1 MLTSRG
7 KQKMETL
14 IKLIKSRKAL
24 IGIIGLG
31 YAGLPLVIR
40 FGEEGFNIKGF
51 DIDENKVK
59 KLNSGKSYI
68 KHIKEEHIQSLI
80 KTGQFIATSDFSLLK
95 EIDCIII
102 CVPTPLTD
110 KKEPDLTYVINTAG
124 EIAAYLRAGQIISLE
139 STTYPGTTEEILLP
153 EFSARG
159 FLAGKDFFLVFSP
172 EREDPANPY
181 YYTGNIPKVIGG
193 ITENCLKAGKA
204 LYEQVVDRVIPV
216 SSTKV
221 AEMSKLL
228 ENIYRSVNI
237 ALVNELKILCDRM
250 DIDIWE
256 VIEAASTKPFGFT
269 PFYPGPGLG
278 GHCIPVDPFYLSW
291 KAKEYGFNTRF
302 IELAGE
308 VNVSMPSYVVNK
320 VIDGLNEKEKSL
332 KGSRILL
339 LGMAYKKDVDDRRE
353 SPGLAIFKILQDK
366 GAAIFYNDPHIPY
379 IRGLRSYNYNI
390 SSVELTEELLKSM
403 DVTLIVTD
411 HSSYD
416 YEWIVNNSQLVVD
429 TRNGTK
435 HVRKN
440 RNKIIKA

>member
-1 MLTSRG
+1 M
-7 KQKMETL
+7 KTL
-14 IKLIKSRKAL
+14 IELIKSRKAL

-31 YAGLPLVIR
+31 YVGLPLVIR

-51 DIDENKVK
+51 DIDESKVK

-80 KTGQFIATSDFSLLK
+80 KNGKFEATSDFSRLK
-95 EIDCIII
+95 EVDCIII

-124 EIAAYLRAGQIISLE
+124 EIACYLRRGQIISLE

-153 EFSARG
+153 RFSEKG
-159 FLAGKDFFLVFSP
+159 FIAGKDFFLVFSP

-181 YYTGNIPKVIGG
+181 YYTRNIPKVIGG
-193 ITENCLKAGKA
+193 ITENCLEAGKI
-204 LYEQVVDRVIPV
+204 LYEQVIDRVIPV

-250 DIDIWE
+250 GIDIWE

-269 PFYPGPGLG
+269 PFYPGPGPG

-291 KAKEYGFNTRF
+291 KAREYGFNTRF

-308 VNVSMPSYVVNK
+308 VNISMPSYVVNK
-320 VIDGLNEKEKSL
+320 IIEGLNEKEKSL

-339 LGMAYKKDVDDRRE
+339 LGMAYKKNVDDKRE
-353 SPGLAIFKILQDK
+353 SPGLAIFKILK
-366 GAAIFYNDPHIPY
+366 NNGAEVFYNDPHIPC
-379 IRGLRSYNYNI
+379 ISGLRAYNYNI
-390 SSVELTEELLKSM
+390 SSVKLTEELVKSM
-403 DVTLIVTD
+403 DVTVIVTD

-416 YEWIVNNSQLVVD
+416 YEWIVNNSNLVVD

-435 HVRKN
+435 HVREN
-440 RNKIIKA
+440 RHKIIKA

>member
-1 MLTSRG
+1 
-7 KQKMETL
+7 METL